1 MSHESSP
8 ERSPLIKTIL
18 VLCLTLL
25 SLFVLLL
32 TTGMMALCSFF
43 VTNPDLYP
51 GDISDRAA
59 TYIGFIAIGSC
70 LLGWGFVWLL
80 VRYRWIARST
90 GKWFVYCSWAI
101 AALNGVL
108 LLIPLVA
115 WKSAL

>member
-1 MSHESSP
+1 MSHDSSSA
-8 ERSPLIKTIL
+8 RSPLVKLIL
-18 VLCLTLL
+18 VLCLSLL

-43 VTNPDLYP
+43 ITNPGLYP
-51 GDISDRAA
+51 GDIGDRAA
-59 TYIGFIAIGSC
+59 TYLGFIAAGGC
-70 LLGWGFVWLL
+70 LLVWVFVWLL
-80 VRYRWIARST
+80 VRYRWMARST
-90 GKWFVYCSWAI
+90 GKWLGYCCWAI

>member
-1 MSHESSP
+1 MSHDSLP

-25 SLFVLLL
+25 SLFVLFL
-32 TTGMMALCSFF
+32 TAFMVMLCSFF
-43 VTNPDLYP
+43 VTDPDLYP

-59 TYIGFIAIGSC
+59 TYLGFMAIGGC
-70 LLGWGFVWLL
+70 LLEWGFVWLL

-90 GKWFVYCSWAI
+90 GKWLVYCSWAI